1 MIKQI
6 SYDLLKKCLD
16 EIGIRTVPDEDGSL
30 LTVFR
35 ADERYRHDMVVR
47 YIVRGPW
54 LHIVGQVPDG
64 TLPEERRRD
73 MMMALN
79 MLNVNGAVAPGAL
92 HDNSVRFKYSL
103 MVDEEV
109 SEEFVLE
116 SGVRTGT
123 DSIRNAFVE
132 LEKLVE
138 DYERN
143 HKKYTLAVIG

>member
-16 EIGIRTVPDEDGSL
+16 EIGIRTVSDEDGSL

-79 MLNVNGAVAPGAL
+79 MLNVNGTVAPGAL

-143 HKKYTLAVIG
+143 HKKYTLAVFG

>member
-16 EIGIRTVPDEDGSL
+16 EIGIRTVSDEDGSL

-79 MLNVNGAVAPGAL
+79 MLNVNGTVAPGAL

>member
-16 EIGIRTVPDEDGSL
+16 EIGIRTVPDDDGTL
-30 LTVFR
+30 LTLFR
-35 ADERYRHDMVVR
+35 ADERYGHDMVIR

-54 LHIVGQVPDG
+54 LHIVGQVPG
-64 TLPEERRRD
+64 GIVPEERRGD
-73 MMMALN
+73 MMIALN
-79 MLNVNGAVAPGAL
+79 LLNVKGRVAPGAL

-109 SEEFVLE
+109 TEEFVLE

-132 LEKLVE
+132 LEKLVD

-143 HKKYTLAVIG
+143 QKKYTLAVIG